1 MGAVAQLA
9 VTLILLRALYF
20 LRRGGETPK
29 GFVPIAIVL
38 LFGSVTRVARLLFS
52 WLLLKPSCWLDVTTS
67 ALLFITLKR
76 RTVTQNSSQGNN
88 SVRRWHSITGSWIWM
103 QNRSHLKEKICESE

>member
-1 MGAVAQLA
+1 MPWRIGQRRCSTTTLPQMFCAAYHGAVAQLA

-29 GFVPIAIVL
+29 GFVPIAILL

-52 WLLLKPSCWLDVTTS
+52 WLLLKPSYWLDVTTS

-76 RTVTQNSSQGNN
+76 RTVTQNSS
-88 SVRRWHSITGSWIWM
+88 
-103 QNRSHLKEKICESE
+103 